1 MINVRSVLNK
11 INYLDWVFENHTKHA
26 TVWHDT
32 KTNETSCLIRVKFT
46 AHDNDNPNNRE
57 AQYGRWWVL
66 PDNFTESDI
75 IRTAWKA
82 IECAV
87 IHEAQ
92 EQFTYNGARVMDP
105 HRDLTI
111 MVEKI

>member
-1 MINVRSVLNK
+1 MMVYIEMILSK
-11 INYLDWVFENHTKHA
+11 IKYLDWTFELDSKHTA
-26 TVWHDT
+26 WSDT
-32 KTNETSCLIRVKFT
+32 QTRETSHMIRVKFN
-46 AHDNDNPNNRE
+46 APDNDNPSNTTE
-57 AQYGRWWVL
+57 QYGRWWVL
-66 PDNFTESDI
+66 PDNFTESDV

-92 EQFTYNGARVMDP
+92 EQFTYKGVRVLDP

-111 MVEKI
+111 VVEKI